1 MRVPTR
7 TSAQF
12 MEHFRGLP
20 NNILTTAISRCTPGV
35 DYSKMAKIDLADD
48 YAGRDYGLGRIEM
61 WQIDAKV
68 VEMYLAY
75 NQVSAAQSLKVFA
88 WLRSKN
94 LIEES
99 QRRSRGQ
106 NQ

>member
-20 NNILTTAISRCTPGV
+20 NNILTTAISLCTPGI

-48 YAGRDYGLGRIEM
+48 YAGRDYGLGRLELS
-61 WQIDAKV
+61 QINV
-68 VEMYLAY
+68 QVINMYLNAR
-75 NQVSAAQSLKVFA
+75 VSAAQSLKVFA
-88 WLRSKN
+88 WLREKN
-94 LIEES
+94 LIEET
-99 QRRSRGQ
+99 QRMNREMHR
-106 NQ
+106 